1 MKKKL
6 TYILLLISLAATLVS
21 CREIEISVAASGDPI
36 HVRVMVTEGPGT
48 RGVATGTSL
57 PTEATMYLSA
67 DHNGTGASGNYFSN
81 VPFTA
86 SGSTWSP
93 QSGSYY
99 WPLSGNL
106 ELLGFCNYGPTD
118 FSSSATRTNATA
130 ISVSSSDWTNNDMMF
145 GAATG
150 APASGTTMA
159 FRHALAQ
166 VKFTARM
173 TVDGS
178 INLKSITF
186 NGIKGAT
193 LSCSKSSGS
202 ASLTVNSSTSGY
214 SSSTVT
220 AFSGTQAL
228 TSTATAAG
236 SPVLMPDQTIT
247 SITVTYASVSGGVEG
262 TAETVTKPVSQ
273 ALTKGYAYTF
283 ALTVESQDIRFDISV
298 TPWNTNPINIGEFPT
313 TDAVDEYLTFE
324 AIENGQ
330 MVWYTNYTGYGNLIY
345 YSINGGEWSGI
356 NPSKIGT
363 SVSVSAGDKVRLKG
377 YNHQYANG
385 LSSGYVNYLN
395 GTAAHYIYGDMSSM
409 LADDYKE
416 DYSSAVRTFFRFF
429 QNDVNLVSHPTKKI
443 LLPCVNLN
451 EGCYGYLFYGCT
463 GITTC
468 PIYELPATTLTKSC
482 YSAMFQGCSSLVET
496 PELPAT
502 SLAISCYTNMF
513 YGCTSL
519 TTAPE
524 LPATNINYQYCY
536 YGMFRYCS
544 SLNYIKAAFTS
555 LPTNNSQTTYWVDGV
570 SSTGTFVK
578 NSAAGWNI
586 TGTDAVP
593 SGWTVETYTP

>member
-1 MKKKL
+1 MNMKKKL
-6 TYILLLISLAATLVS
+6 TYILPLITLAAALVS
-21 CREIEISVAASGDPI
+21 CREIEVSVAASGDPI
-36 HVRVMVTEGPGT
+36 SVRAMVTEGPET

-57 PTEATMYLSA
+57 PTSATMYLSA
-67 DHNGTGASGNYFSN
+67 DHNGTGTSGNYFSN
-81 VPFTA
+81 VAFTA

-118 FSSSATRTNATA
+118 FSSTATRTNATA
-130 ISVSSSDWTNNDMMF
+130 ISVASSDWTDNDMMF

-202 ASLTVNSSTSGY
+202 ASLTINSSTSGY

-262 TAETVTKPVSQ
+262 TAETVTKSVSQ

-283 ALTVESQDIRFDISV
+283 ALTVESQGIKFDISV
-298 TPWNTNPINIGEFPT
+298 TPWNTNPINIGEFPYE
-313 TDAVDEYLTFE
+313 DPVPTFGGFMISPGPLHYSS
-324 AIENGQ
+324 ANGFELIDDD
-330 MVWYTNYTGYGNLIY
+330 WNHHSYDGAYGKTNGSY
-345 YSINGGEWSGI
+345 YFNYEELGQYFDSR
-356 NPSKIGT
+356 GT
-363 SVSVSAGDKVRLKG
+363 SFPATSQDAEIDNNGNKISYGG
-377 YNHQYANG
+377 YDDWRMPTEEEAD
-385 LSSGYVNYLN
+385 
-395 GTAAHYIYGDMSSM
+395 IIFDMSSSV
-409 LADDYKE
+409 A
-416 DYSSAVRTFFRFF
+416 RTGATI
-429 QNDVNLVSHPTKKI
+429 NGVS
-443 LLPCVNLN
+443 
-451 EGCYGYLFYGCT
+451 GCKWAIVDIQDSNIDNKWG
-463 GITTC
+463 
-468 PIYELPATTLTKSC
+468 TTLGVLLAPDNLT
-482 YSAMFQGCSSLVET
+482 L
-496 PELPAT
+496 T
-502 SLAISCYTNMF
+502 SMSKTYAWQANS
-513 YGCTSL
+513 
-519 TTAPE
+519 
-524 LPATNINYQYCY
+524 
-536 YGMFRYCS
+536 
-544 SLNYIKAAFTS
+544 
-555 LPTNNSQTTYWVDGV
+555 NNSSNWTTIAEVNEYVDAGCALIPAFGV
-570 SSTGTFVK
+570 VSNTGVFSSVDDNGYFVTT
-578 NSAAGWNI
+578 NSTDVTNWYGLSFDYANI
-586 TGTDAVP
+586 R
-593 SGWTVETYTP
+593 STYNAINKSRYYYVRLVRRVD